1 MASGAGV
8 ARERNDEIGQRLV
21 GDLPVVQCAAKRGKG
36 SVARIEGD
44 KVGVQGGTQEA
55 VDAVLGLGD
64 LGELQ
69 TQSGFVRVHGRQRVG
84 AGLAGLPGGEQGKGR
99 AGALDVGFF
108 SFQRG
113 ERFGEGAPA
122 ERGVSLVAQV
132 FDGFGGQ
139 LQCATRVRG
148 VYPRANRFPREDY
161 GGGWAVLRTTGKPE
175 RTGIFHRGGR
185 RKEGDGFSAGHGFG
199 KEV

>member
-113 ERFGEGAPA
+113 
-122 ERGVSLVAQV
+122 VSLVAQV